1 MSSDGGYDLS
11 SKIDKMLE
19 HEIDTLNDHL
29 PRARIRLSDLLK
41 EDNPHFVT
49 RNGEISVF
57 KAEELGWLSEEVPTQ
72 FHSSIRLPIVLLRR
86 LDYGPGIHSI
96 SGNKTELFMV
106 HKILGYD
113 DLSWENFASWTSS
126 EQLARPQVQVLRQ
139 KMPSTTTIGI
149 VFTTTRDFRKSD
161 SLKS

>member
-1 MSSDGGYDLS
+1 MN

-29 PRARIRLSDLLK
+29 PRARIRFSYLLK

-49 RNGEISVF
+49 RSGEKSVF
-57 KAEELGWLSEEVPTQ
+57 KAEELEWLNKEVPKQ

-86 LDYGPGIHSI
+86 IDYGPGIHSV
-96 SGNKTELFMV
+96 SGNKTELFLI

-113 DLSWENFASWTSS
+113 DLAWRDFATWKSN
-126 EQLARPQVQVLRQ
+126 EQLTRPQVQVLRQ
-139 KMPSTTTIGI
+139 KMPSTTSLGI
-149 VFTTTRDFRKSD
+149 VFTTTKDSRKSD
-161 SLKS
+161 SLKN